1 MHTGYLSRTPRTLSM
16 EQLFLCGA
24 SLLHMKSCACFVE
37 EKFAQPEKQFCST
50 WTFLPVMWSKIG
62 PHDKQLCST
71 LSVSS
76 RFMLFWHKSPY
87 CHSLRCFDA
96 LLILARF
103 TQYCVEQQSTQKSCL
118 CGAKMTNIMYANVLS
133 IKPNI
138 RLGLIADFPFWQDEN
153 YHRESKQEDMKNP
166 VPSIWSCETFLQR
179 LFWLK
184 TLHGMLR
191 IGY

>member
-1 MHTGYLSRTPRTLSM
+1 MIFVADTADNVRRTLSM

-37 EKFAQPEKQFCST
+37 EKFAQPEKQFCPT

-133 IKPNI
+133 IN
-138 RLGLIADFPFWQDEN
+138 LTFGLD
-153 YHRESKQEDMKNP
+153 
-166 VPSIWSCETFLQR
+166 
-179 LFWLK
+179 WLK
-184 TLHGMLR
+184 LFLLARWKLSQR
-191 IGY
+191 IKARRYEKSRSINMELWNLSSKIVLT

>member
-1 MHTGYLSRTPRTLSM
+1 MIFVADNVRWTLPM
-16 EQLFLCGA
+16 EQLFLCGV
-24 SLLHMKSCACFVE
+24 SLLRMKSCACFVE

-76 RFMLFWHKSPY
+76 RFMLFWHKNLY
-87 CHSLRCFDA
+87 CRSLRCFDA

-138 RLGLIADFPFWQDEN
+138 RLGLIADFSFGRMKIITENQSNKIWKMPFHQYGVVKPFFKDCFDFK
-153 YHRESKQEDMKNP
+153 HFMG
-166 VPSIWSCETFLQR
+166 C
-179 LFWLK
+179 
-184 TLHGMLR
+184 LHS
-191 IGY
+191 